1 MLAWQHL
8 LDCHRGRSC
17 SSHNMHATRV
27 PMLRLQCFQ
36 PQPGHRTNPL
46 SAIRT
51 RRQLRSGRDEHGH
64 GSTVELEGEGFQ
76 VRHFSEQLAIATFR
90 STLYI
95 TLIQRFSDA
104 MYLRGIDLRVRQP
117 APAPGPAAAILY
129 LPECVAAST
138 AICVQRG
145 CAGRD
150 PTRVE
155 C

>member
-1 MLAWQHL
+1 
-8 LDCHRGRSC
+8 
-17 SSHNMHATRV
+17 
-27 PMLRLQCFQ
+27 MLRLQCFQ

-104 MYLRGIDLRVRQP
+104 MYLRGIDLRQP

-138 AICVQRG
+138 AICVQRLG
-145 CAGRD
+145 VRDGTRLESSVSLPNPPKKLKGFYTGRIYYLFL
-150 PTRVE
+150 R
-155 C
+155 